1 MNPRTALLS
10 YALGTGHR
18 RVAELVQDRLASL
31 GHACE
36 HRPLE
41 EWVPWEYDALFRSGY
56 LLLALRFPKVW
67 DYMYESSFFIR
78 RGKLAL
84 PGMGGR
90 VIRRFERAGL
100 SECDLVVATQYNAM
114 EVAADWKRASGS
126 PLKLAVVITDYD
138 VYPLWA
144 RPEVDLYLI
153 PHADLVPVLTNLGVA
168 QERIAPTGIPVA
180 PAFEARHDGL
190 SIRAKLGLDLSRPT
204 ALIFGGG
211 IGAGPLREAVE
222 ALLELGE
229 WQLLVVCGLNEK
241 LRRSLTG
248 AAQKHSDRL
257 RVLGF
262 RSDMALLMAA
272 SDVVVTKGGGLSLSE
287 ALYMGKRVVALPSL
301 PGQERANIAFMA
313 ERGWISICEN
323 PRQLRRILKAPP
335 ADSPVCL
342 PPAPLEAAVG
352 RLDALARSAL

>member
-168 QERIAPTGIPVA
+168 EERIAPTGIPVA

-323 PRQLRRILKAPP
+323 PRQLRRILEAPP

-352 RLDALARSAL
+352 RLDALARSAF